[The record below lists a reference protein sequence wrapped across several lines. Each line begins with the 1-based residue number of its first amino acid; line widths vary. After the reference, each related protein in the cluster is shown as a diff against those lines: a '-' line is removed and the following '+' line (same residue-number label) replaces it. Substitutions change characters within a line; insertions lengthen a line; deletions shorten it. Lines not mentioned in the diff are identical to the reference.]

1 MVYFNAGRRSCYGQA
16 TLEYALVTSAL
27 LAVLIAFGVMFHVC
41 NEGVLVHY
49 ALEHASHRMH
59 VEDDGTI
66 SVLCY

>member
-1 MVYFNAGRRSCYGQA
+1 MVHFNTGRRTCYGQA

-41 NEGVLVHY
+41 SEGVLVHY
-49 ALEHASHRMH
+49 ALLHASHRMH
-59 VEDDGTI
+59 VEDDGTV